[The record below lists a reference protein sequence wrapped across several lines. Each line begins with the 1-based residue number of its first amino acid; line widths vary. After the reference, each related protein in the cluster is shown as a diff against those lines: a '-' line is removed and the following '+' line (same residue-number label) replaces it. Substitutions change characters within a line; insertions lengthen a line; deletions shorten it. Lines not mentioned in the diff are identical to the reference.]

1 MWRPKNWK
9 QFQRYQGQEKGVYTL
24 IIGKSQFKKK
34 KTYKFHSL
42 HGLRSVFHHDRYNHC
57 RVRFTHVVNGC
68 ANLEGQKKLFR

>member
-34 KTYKFHSL
+34 KTYKFQSL
-42 HGLRSVFHHDRYNHC
+42 HGLCFIMTDATTVECGSLTWSMSV
-57 RVRFTHVVNGC
+57 
-68 ANLEGQKKLFR
+68 QI